1 MIPIEHGVYEAV
13 VVAKLSGFFGKIE
26 PVTDLKYTVPIQ
38 KRVFD
43 LVLTIP
49 GFILALP
56 LLGIVALLVR
66 LKLGA
71 PVIFHQERPGLNGE
85 IFTLRKFRTMKN
97 AYNREGKPLP
107 DEERLTK
114 FGRILRATSLDEL
127 PELINV
133 LRGEMS
139 LVGPRPLLVS
149 YLDLYNHQQKRRHHV
164 LPGITG
170 WAQINGRN
178 AISWQDKFEL
188 DVWYVDHYSVWLDIQ
203 ILFHTI
209 LKVIRREG
217 ISQPGGATMEPFTGD
232 N

>member
-1 MIPIEHGVYEAV
+1 
-13 VVAKLSGFFGKIE
+13 VADINYK
-26 PVTDLKYTVPIQ
+26 VPFQ
-38 KRVFD
+38 KRLFD
-43 LVLTIP
+43 LLITIP

-56 LLGIVALLVR
+56 VLGIVAFLVR
-66 LKLGA
+66 VKLGA
-71 PVIFHQERPGLNGE
+71 PVIFQQKRPGLNGK

-97 AYNREGKPLP
+97 AFDEEGEPLP
-107 DEERLTK
+107 DGQRLTK
-114 FGRILRATSLDEL
+114 FGRMLRSTSLDEL

-133 LRGEMS
+133 IRGEMS

-149 YLDLYNHQQKRRHHV
+149 YLDLYSDEQKRRHHV

-178 AISWQDKFEL
+178 TISWQEKFQL
-188 DVWYVDHYSVWLDIQ
+188 DLWYVDNYSVWLDIK
-203 ILFHTI
+203 ILFNTL

-217 ISQPGGATMEPFTGD
+217 ISQPGGVTMAPFNGE